1 MGNMQTQINKLFSDL
16 AALGT
21 GIVVSAATVAII
33 IGGLMWLFSAG
44 SQRRVEHAQTT
55 ILAGLGGLVIVVLAN
70 TIATSLRSVFGG

>member
-33 IGGLMWLFSAG
+33 IGGLMVSAHN
-44 SQRRVEHAQTT
+44 RWVELQAVTAWGDGPT
-55 ILAGLGGLVIVVLAN
+55 C
-70 TIATSLRSVFGG
+70 